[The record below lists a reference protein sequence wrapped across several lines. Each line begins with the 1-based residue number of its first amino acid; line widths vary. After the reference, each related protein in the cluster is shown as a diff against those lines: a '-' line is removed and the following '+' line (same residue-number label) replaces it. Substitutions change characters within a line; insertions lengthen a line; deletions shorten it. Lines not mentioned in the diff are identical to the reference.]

1 MQYALHM
8 GLAVPRHTGMAPG
21 PGHGAGVGYGT
32 WDPSAVRETKDPSRL
47 RGATR
52 LAYFPRPPAGMHTSA
67 AFHFAHARQTA
78 EMAYSFRHI
87 SLYSSHVT

>member
-67 AFHFAHARQTA
+67 AFHFAQQLRWLIHFATSPYIHP
-78 EMAYSFRHI
+78 M
-87 SLYSSHVT
+87 

>member
-1 MQYALHM
+1 M

-21 PGHGAGVGYGT
+21 TGHGAGVGYGT
-32 WDPSAVRETKDPSRL
+32 WDPNAVRETKDRSRL

-52 LAYFPRPPAGMHTSA
+52 LAYFPAAAGRH
-67 AFHFAHARQTA
+67 AHIRGVSFRACKA
-78 EMAYSFRHI
+78 NSWFMVYSFRHI